1 MCHFTLKQMI
11 QAVENGTWHGKYFIG
26 DVGYEFFNNKKYLE
40 ELKYMESSEVFLEM
54 RLSMLMTIVPKK
66 MTKKDKGQ
74 AAYLRAAISRVSTIN
89 YIYMY
94 LIHSYYIF
102 KIYF

>member
-1 MCHFTLKQMI
+1 MCHFTLEQMI
-11 QAVENGTWHGKYFIG
+11 QAVENGTWDGKNAWG
-26 DVGYEFFNNKKYLE
+26 DLVFDNKKYIQ
-40 ELKYMESSEVFLEM
+40 ELDYMRSSEVFLEM
-54 RLSMLMTIVPKK
+54 RLSMLMTVVPKK
-66 MTKKDKGQ
+66 MTTKDEGQ

-89 YIYMY
+89 YSYIY